1 MPRGLNAFRE
11 AAAAGAAAAAAGEG
25 AAVTAVTS
33 VLSLTLSIVPFGASN
48 DLVMASQ
55 RRLGVTIGV
64 IPARPSDP
72 TGWTGCRYT
81 AGIPGYRRPYR
92 LDFRTIPACAG
103 LPGASEAA

>member
-1 MPRGLNAFRE
+1 MPRRLNAFRE

-33 VLSLTLSIVPFGASN
+33 VLSLTLSMVPLVRRGRMTESRDAS
-48 DLVMASQ
+48 SQ
-55 RRLGVTIGV
+55 RLGVSICV

-92 LDFRTIPACAG
+92 LDFQTIPA
-103 LPGASEAA
+103 

>member
-1 MPRGLNAFRE
+1 MPRRLNAFRE

-33 VLSLTLSIVPFGASN
+33 VLSLTLSVVPLSAPN
-48 DLVMASQ
+48 DRVTASQ
-55 RRLGVTIGV
+55 RRLGVMIYV

-92 LDFRTIPACAG
+92 LDFQTIPA
-103 LPGASEAA
+103 